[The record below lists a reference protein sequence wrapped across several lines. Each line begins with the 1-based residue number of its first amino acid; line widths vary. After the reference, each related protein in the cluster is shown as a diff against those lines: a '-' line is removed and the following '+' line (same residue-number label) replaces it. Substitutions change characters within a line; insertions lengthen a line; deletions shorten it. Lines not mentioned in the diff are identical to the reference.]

1 MCIKWKLQSNK
12 ELRRLCLDG
21 KSTQI
26 ANANLLDSC
35 ALNWNCKAT
44 KSKDVHVIVPL
55 DGKSTQVIA
64 RGVLVM
70 YTLYWLEASIKPPLM
85 SLRWIFFSPLSV
97 KYSLFTKSSIIL
109 SKCFG
114 AFYYV
119 SLFYIAIIPVSSF
132 RLQRTPPFNH
142 QKWG

>member
-44 KSKDVHVIVPL
+44 KSKDVHVSVPL

-70 YTLYWLEASIKPPLM
+70 YTLYWLEASIKLPWCL
-85 SLRWIFFSPLSV
+85 WDEFFEPLSV

-132 RLQRTPPFNH
+132 RLQSTPPFNH